1 MNTDWDYDAA
11 EPRVVSG
18 VRPNDTEA
26 TQFTLDRAYVTRI
39 IRAFARTNYTMT
51 EGRHRIGTV
60 YVYRNSQFGNNVDIR
75 LLAAKPGRS
84 NASVS
89 GWGKPGKTSNNYV
102 LDATAGGAPET
113 ALGLGQVVAHEKG
126 HYTYGIY
133 EEYEGSAGDGTEPDS
148 PQKWRHRI
156 AYIDA

>member
-1 MNTDWDYDAA
+1 M
-11 EPRVVSG
+11 
-18 VRPNDTEA
+18 
-26 TQFTLDRAYVTRI
+26 
-39 IRAFARTNYTMT
+39 
-51 EGRHRIGTV
+51 
-60 YVYRNSQFGNNVDIR
+60 DIR

-113 ALGLGQVVAHEKG
+113 ALGLGQVVAHEIG

-133 EEYEGSAGDGTEPDS
+133 EEYEGSADDGTEPDS